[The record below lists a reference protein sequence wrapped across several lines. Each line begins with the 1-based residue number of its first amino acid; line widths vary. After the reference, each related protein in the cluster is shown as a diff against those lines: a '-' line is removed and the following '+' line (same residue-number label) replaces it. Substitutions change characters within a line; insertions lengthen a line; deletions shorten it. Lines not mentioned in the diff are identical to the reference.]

1 MAPSSSCSISTLSDS
16 AKHSSVSSTPTTTT
30 TTTTTTL
37 HQHIMI
43 FGASIKKDEFKN
55 VQNHV
60 EKEEGGFYFM
70 RTTSVVLANGKR
82 KIPQFIDF
90 FASDKTKADQQPAIK
105 KRKRTAV
112 RPRYPPPTTDLD
124 LSIGRGNWQQPAAA
138 PADDEDQWKIKK
150 VLKKSDVDGSSRLL
164 LGRLLVQEH
173 ILPHLLMGND
183 MGEQGVEIKVWDV
196 DTGSEHMLLLK
207 LWKSNSF
214 VFVKN
219 WTSDFVKRREL
230 EEKDEI
236 GLQWNHHNSRLDFTV
251 LKKGN

>member
-1 MAPSSSCSISTLSDS
+1 MAPSSSSSISILSDS
-16 AKHSSVSSTPTTTT
+16 AKHSSVSSTTS
-30 TTTTTTL
+30 TTL
-37 HQHIMI
+37 HQHTVI
-43 FGASIKKDEFKN
+43 FGTSIKKDPFKN

-60 EKEEGGFYFM
+60 GKEEDGFYFVK
-70 RTTSVVLANGKR
+70 TTSVVLANGKR

-90 FASDKTKADQQPAIK
+90 FASGETSKADQEPAIK

-112 RPRYPPPTTDLD
+112 GPRYSPPPPPITDLD
-124 LSIGRGNWQQPAAA
+124 LSIGRGNWQQ

-173 ILPHLLMGND
+173 ILPHVL

-196 DTGSEHMLLLK
+196 DTGSHHMLLLK

-219 WTSDFVKRREL
+219 WVSDFVTRRDL

-236 GLQWNHHNSRLDFTV
+236 GLRWNHQNSRLDFTV
-251 LKKGN
+251 LKRGNP